1 LRGYAHGLLGA
12 SPPVRGEDEHTAG
25 C

>member
-1 LRGYAHGLLGA
+1 LRGYAHRLLGA

>member
-1 LRGYAHGLLGA
+1 LRGYAHSLLGA